1 MGTSCE
7 KAKFCNL
14 YICLKSATGSALK
27 KSLMAKELS
36 TSLDW
41 SLSRLITDFGANY
54 YILWC
59 SYVRTHDGDVIL
71 HPPLGLVSTEKLK
84 RGNWDCYHIWTIISH
99 IIAPICIICTTK
111 IAPPSHLRFFKSK
124 GHIVGST
131 ICFQKK
137 SLQRKIGRQDQKRHA
152 MLARN
157 DWLFGCL
164 HVMSKA
170 RGQRKVLRSMFLLLF
185 FLL

>member
-137 SLQRKIGRQDQKRHA
+137 SLQRKSGRQDQKRQA
-152 MLARN
+152 MLAS
-157 DWLFGCL
+157 CL
-164 HVMSKA
+164 VVVYMSKA